1 MFIND
6 FWNKNGFQ
14 MLQIK
19 FYECK
24 NNTNNNKCKSQDEI
38 NEYLSLQEISLYYI
52 DTFVKTTQFKHPFQQ
67 GIKEVFYYVSNL
79 YTFYLTNYIAH
90 LEMHNDDGFFFSTNH
105 VTDTFKVENLRELT
119 ILQKSEHN
127 IQFSLIILKKC
138 TIENIIKYR
147 I

>member
-1 MFIND
+1 
-6 FWNKNGFQ
+6 
-14 MLQIK
+14 
-19 FYECK
+19 
-24 NNTNNNKCKSQDEI
+24 
-38 NEYLSLQEISLYYI
+38 
-52 DTFVKTTQFKHPFQQ
+52 
-67 GIKEVFYYVSNL
+67 
-79 YTFYLTNYIAH
+79 
-90 LEMHNDDGFFFSTNH
+90 MHNDDGFFFSTNH